1 MEHQHDKTPLDEK
14 VTEGG
19 MEIEKIDKNIGQVEQ
34 ELDWLH
40 SVINRRFECYFGDEV
55 GFETEGPLDVA
66 PPDIDAETGLGELIS
81 KHNMTALDRMILAL
95 ALAPDLQPQMLD
107 LFYTRNKKFDRGFT
121 EFGGIKGEQHGG
133 FIPTGETA
141 VFIGAGNSL
150 ETRIE
155 VSQMLMQKHFF
166 YKHDLIRLQPSAGD
180 EPRLSGA
187 LVPGPEL
194 LHNVCYNESSVPEY
208 NHKFPA
214 KKLYTKHKWS
224 DLVLPDAV
232 HSQLDEITAWLD
244 HESTLMIDWGLSRNL
259 KPGYRS
265 LFYGPPGTGKTMV
278 AGLVGIRTGFDVYR
292 IDLSQVVSKYI
303 GETEKNLSRIFD
315 RAEHQNWILFFDE
328 ADSLFGQRTQ
338 TKSSNDRYSN
348 QEVSYLLQRIEDFNG
363 VIILATNLKENID
376 EAFTRRF
383 QSVINFPIP
392 DENQRY
398 LLWKKILGT
407 SMPMSDDIDL
417 HQIAADYRF
426 AGGSIINVVR
436 FGALRAVQRK
446 NGSAELNSSDLQEGL
461 RRELK
466 KQGKTIL

>member
-1 MEHQHDKTPLDEK
+1 
-14 VTEGG
+14 
-19 MEIEKIDKNIGQVEQ
+19 
-34 ELDWLH
+34 
-40 SVINRRFECYFGDEV
+40 
-55 GFETEGPLDVA
+55 
-66 PPDIDAETGLGELIS
+66 
-81 KHNMTALDRMILAL
+81 
-95 ALAPDLQPQMLD
+95 
-107 LFYTRNKKFDRGFT
+107 
-121 EFGGIKGEQHGG
+121 
-133 FIPTGETA
+133 
-141 VFIGAGNSL
+141 
-150 ETRIE
+150 
-155 VSQMLMQKHFF
+155 
-166 YKHDLIRLQPSAGD
+166 
-180 EPRLSGA
+180 
-187 LVPGPEL
+187 
-194 LHNVCYNESSVPEY
+194 
-208 NHKFPA
+208 
-214 KKLYTKHKWS
+214 
-224 DLVLPDAV
+224 
-232 HSQLDEITAWLD
+232 
-244 HESTLMIDWGLSRNL
+244 
-259 KPGYRS
+259 
-265 LFYGPPGTGKTMV
+265 
-278 AGLVGIRTGFDVYR
+278 VGIRTGFDVYR

>member
-1 MEHQHDKTPLDEK
+1 M
-14 VTEGG
+14 
-19 MEIEKIDKNIGQVEQ
+19 
-34 ELDWLH
+34 
-40 SVINRRFECYFGDEV
+40 
-55 GFETEGPLDVA
+55 
-66 PPDIDAETGLGELIS
+66 
-81 KHNMTALDRMILAL
+81 
-95 ALAPDLQPQMLD
+95 
-107 LFYTRNKKFDRGFT
+107 
-121 EFGGIKGEQHGG
+121 
-133 FIPTGETA
+133 
-141 VFIGAGNSL
+141 
-150 ETRIE
+150 
-155 VSQMLMQKHFF
+155 
-166 YKHDLIRLQPSAGD
+166 
-180 EPRLSGA
+180 
-187 LVPGPEL
+187 
-194 LHNVCYNESSVPEY
+194 
-208 NHKFPA
+208 
-214 KKLYTKHKWS
+214 
-224 DLVLPDAV
+224 
-232 HSQLDEITAWLD
+232 QLDN
-244 HESTLMIDWGLSRNL
+244 SFLSIQ
-259 KPGYRS
+259 
-265 LFYGPPGTGKTMV
+265 GPPGTGKTMV